1 MNSLMLFF
9 DRKEIN
15 YEFYFKY
22 TVNKVISNKQ
32 NISNKYL
39 INIKPYLKI
48 FFWFKKIKEEDL
60 DFLKLFNHLILLW
73 LITNNK
79 AKILN
84 LDSIL
89 ERGIKYFRCLFSIEL
104 KKIYIF
110 FNFINETLTPIMQ
123 KGSKIIHSQKKN
135 LKLYSFKDFSAF
147 TNFRLSSNL
156 YLNSVHDK
164 LYLLVKMNN
173 KLNINFYLN
182 CLKI

>member
-1 MNSLMLFF
+1 
-9 DRKEIN
+9 
-15 YEFYFKY
+15 
-22 TVNKVISNKQ
+22 
-32 NISNKYL
+32 
-39 INIKPYLKI
+39 
-48 FFWFKKIKEEDL
+48 
-60 DFLKLFNHLILLW
+60 
-73 LITNNK
+73 
-79 AKILN
+79 
-84 LDSIL
+84 L